1 MMRPILPAPFC
12 LSVSSAERFINKVLL
27 PLYFSLSL
35 SLFSPLSPPY
45 NRHCVKVVKCTK
57 YFFFPTV
64 KRMYVCNNTGYAGRA
79 IYTSLY
85 RVKSNGISCSE
96 ALKQQQTGVG
106 QFKESENL

>member
-45 NRHCVKVVKCTK
+45 HRHCVKVVKCTK
-57 YFFFPTV
+57 YFFFSTV
-64 KRMYVCNNTGYAGRA
+64 KRMYTTTTRYAGRA
-79 IYTSLY
+79 IYTSIY

-96 ALKQQQTGVG
+96 ALKQQQTGAG